1 MPKLSWGG
9 DGKPQFSQKLNSRV
23 AKDTAQRSNLG
34 PLLSFHPMNPS
45 DYAVR
50 VKYRKLN
57 KLEVAVLLMEEPVL
71 LML

>member
-1 MPKLSWGG
+1 MPKPSWGRT
-9 DGKPQFSQKLNSRV
+9 GKPQVSQKLDSRV
-23 AKDTAQRSNLG
+23 VDDTALRSHLG
-34 PLLSFHPMNPS
+34 PLLSFYLIDPS